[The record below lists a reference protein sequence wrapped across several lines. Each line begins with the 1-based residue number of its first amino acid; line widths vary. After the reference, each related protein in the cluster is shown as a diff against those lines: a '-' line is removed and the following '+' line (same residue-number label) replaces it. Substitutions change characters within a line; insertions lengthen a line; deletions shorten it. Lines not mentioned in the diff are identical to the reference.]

1 MNRQTGFTYLGV
13 LIAIALLGIGL
24 AAAGTTWKLQS
35 QREKEQDLLDAG
47 RELRTALMRY
57 YKASPVP
64 PYQYPKKLE
73 DLLLDAR
80 YPFTRRHLRRIP
92 RDPFTRQF
100 DWGLITLPD
109 GQIIGVHS
117 LADGTPV
124 KRAGF
129 MKGEEGFAGAASYRD
144 WKFVRP
150 QTNDPA

>member
-1 MNRQTGFTYLGV
+1 MKQQQGFTYLAV
-13 LIAIALLGIGL
+13 LMAITLLGLGL

-35 QREKEQDLLDAG
+35 QRDREQDLLDAG
-47 RELRTALMRY
+47 RTLRTAITRY
-57 YKASPVP
+57 YKASPTP

-73 DLLLDAR
+73 DLLLDER

-92 RDPFTRQF
+92 LDPFTREPR
-100 DWGLITLPD
+100 WGLITLPD

-117 LADGTPV
+117 LADGAPI

-129 MKGEEGFAGAASYRD
+129 AKGEEDFAKAASYRD

-150 QTNDPA
+150 LNP